1 VTQPLRTP
9 VAFVIFNRPDTT
21 RRVFDAIARA
31 RPSRLLVVADGP
43 RETRPDDAAKV
54 AATRAII
61 DQVDWDCEVLT
72 NYSTD
77 NLGCRRRVA
86 SGIDW
91 VFEQV
96 EEAIVLEDDCLP
108 HPSFF
113 RFCEELLD
121 RFRDDDRV
129 SAVGG
134 ANYHPGVRLNDD
146 SYYFSKYP
154 YIWGWASWRDRWKG
168 TFDVDMAA
176 WPRVRDRAADVLGDA
191 REGAHW
197 ARVFDEVHAGRIDTW
212 DVQWAFACM
221 LAGRSAVVPNVNL
234 ISNIGFGA
242 DATHTVQ
249 STAVASLEAEAM
261 PFPLRHPD
269 GVFQSLTLDRR
280 YFEHYVDIPLHRRVR
295 NRLDR
300 IARRLKAR

>member
-1 VTQPLRTP
+1 MTQPLRTP

-221 LAGRSAVVPNVNL
+221 LAGRSAAIPNVNL
-234 ISNIGFGA
+234 ITNIGFGA

-249 STAVASLEAEAM
+249 STSAANLETEAM

-300 IARRLKAR
+300 IARRLKAP